1 MSDNICHCRTPLYL
15 LTFFRKYAMIKDYLQ
30 KGDI

>member
-1 MSDNICHCRTPLYL
+1 MSDNGKYCRTPLYL
-15 LTFFRKYAMIKDYLQ
+15 LTFFRKYAIMKNYLQ

>member
-1 MSDNICHCRTPLYL
+1 MSDNGKYCRTPLYL
-15 LTFFRKYAMIKDYLQ
+15 LTFFRKYAIMKDYLQ